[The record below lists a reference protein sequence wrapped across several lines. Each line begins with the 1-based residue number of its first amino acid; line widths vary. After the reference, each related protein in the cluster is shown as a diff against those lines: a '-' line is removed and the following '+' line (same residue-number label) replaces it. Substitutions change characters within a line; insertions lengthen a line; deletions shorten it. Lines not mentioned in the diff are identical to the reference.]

1 MKMENRRF
9 VSPLAI
15 VLVIALAAILS
26 INAILFYTIFRLNE
40 EISLISREIV
50 ELQKSYTNLSLQI
63 LSSLYDEYGGA
74 TYLHGD
80 ATGFFHVEK
89 IDGKFWL
96 IDPEGN
102 LFISKGVNH
111 VDYWGDYS
119 PSLGY
124 SPYNKY
130 VSEKYGSADKWAEEA
145 VSRLKKWGFN
155 TIGAWS
161 SRETYD
167 KGMPYTVILNIALE
181 AGASW
186 LTGNV
191 ADYFS
196 REFKEAAEKIAM
208 EECAPRREDKYLIGY
223 FIDNELRWAADW
235 RSSNDLF
242 DDYMLLP
249 PEAEGKKAL
258 VNFLRE
264 KYGEISSLNRAW
276 GTSFSSFDDLL
287 LEKHAPK
294 TLAAEADRR
303 GFLRIIAEQYFK
315 LTYNII
321 KKYDPNHLILG
332 CRFAYKPPDEVL
344 YGCIGYTDVISVN
357 CYTNPYSDDLES
369 RIIDLKEIHRLT
381 SLPIMITEFS
391 FKAMDSGLPNS
402 KGAGVP
408 VKTQAERAKYYEEYV
423 KAMMKQP
430 FIIGYHWFQYSD
442 QPLEGRFDGENS
454 NFGLVTIQDEPW
466 ETLIQKATIVNLN
479 AELTHLRGEEG

>member
-1 MKMENRRF
+1 MERENRKF
-9 VSPLAI
+9 INPLTMILTIILIAI
-15 VLVIALAAILS
+15 ISLDAIL
-26 INAILFYTIFRLNE
+26 LYTIFRLNE
-40 EISLISREIV
+40 EISSMYNEIMKI
-50 ELQKSYTNLSLQI
+50 QKSYTDLSLQI
-63 LSSLYDEYGGA
+63 LSSLYDDYGGV
-74 TYLHGD
+74 THLHGN

-89 IDGKFWL
+89 IYGKFWL
-96 IDPEGN
+96 VDPEGN

-119 PSLGY
+119 PPLGY
-124 SPYNKY
+124 SPYNGY

-145 VSRLKKWGFN
+145 VSRLRKWGFN

-167 KGMPYTVILNIALE
+167 KGMPYTIILNIALN

-196 REFKEAAEKIAM
+196 REFEETAEKIAR
-208 EECAPRREDKYLIGY
+208 EECAPRREDRHLIGY

-235 RSSNDLF
+235 RSSNELF

-258 VNFLRE
+258 VKFLRE
-264 KYGEISSLNRAW
+264 KYGEISSLNRVW

-287 LEKHAPK
+287 LEREAPK
-294 TLAAEADRR
+294 VSAVDIDRR

-332 CRFAYKPPDEVL
+332 CRFAYKPPNEVL
-344 YGCIGYTDVISVN
+344 YSCIGYTDVLSVN
-357 CYTNPYSDDLES
+357 CYTNPYSNDLEL
-369 RIIDLKEIHRLT
+369 RIMDLKEIYRIT
-381 SLPIMITEFS
+381 CLPIMITEFS

-408 VKTQAERAKYYEEYV
+408 VKTQAERAKYYEEYA
-423 KAMMKQP
+423 KAMIKQP

-442 QPLEGRFDGENS
+442 QPYEGRFDGENS
-454 NFGLVTIQDEPW
+454 NFGLVTIRDEPW
-466 ETLIQKATIVNLN
+466 ETLVQKATIVNLE
-479 AELTHLRGEEG
+479 AELAHLKGEE

>member
-1 MKMENRRF
+1 MEREKRKF
-9 VSPLAI
+9 ISPLTLILII
-15 VLVIALAAILS
+15 VLVAIIS
-26 INAILFYTIFRLNE
+26 FNAILLYTIFRLNE
-40 EISLISREIV
+40 ELSSMYNEIIK
-50 ELQKSYTNLSLQI
+50 LQKSYTDLSLQI
-63 LSSLYDEYGGA
+63 LSLLYDDYGGV
-74 TYLHGD
+74 TYLHGN

-89 IDGKFWL
+89 IYGKFWL

-111 VDYWGDYS
+111 VDYWGDDS

-124 SPYNKY
+124 SPYNRY

-145 VSRLKKWGFN
+145 VSRLRKWGFN

-161 SRETYD
+161 SRETYN
-167 KGMPYTVILNIALE
+167 KGIPYTIILNIALN

-186 LTGNV
+186 LIGNV

-196 REFKEAAEKIAM
+196 REFEEAAEKIAR
-208 EECAPRREDKYLIGY
+208 EECAPRRDDKYLIGY

-235 RSSNDLF
+235 RSSNELF

-258 VNFLRE
+258 VKFLRE

-276 GTSFSSFDDLL
+276 RTIFSSFDDLL
-287 LEKHAPK
+287 LERQAPK
-294 TLAAEADRR
+294 TSAVDDDRR

-332 CRFAYKPPDEVL
+332 CRFAYKPPNEVL
-344 YGCIGYTDVISVN
+344 YGSIGYTDVVSVN
-357 CYTNPYSDDLES
+357 CYTNPYSNDLELK
-369 RIIDLKEIHRLT
+369 IMDLKEIYRIT
-381 SLPIMITEFS
+381 CLPIMITEFS

-423 KAMMKQP
+423 KAMIKQP

-442 QPLEGRFDGENS
+442 QPYEGRFDGENS
-454 NFGLVTIQDEPW
+454 NFGLVTIRDEPW
-466 ETLIQKATIVNLN
+466 ETLLQKATVVNLE
-479 AELTHLRGEEG
+479 AELAHLREEE